1 MYTVEFYETA
11 DGRSELW
18 DFLEELRMK
27 AATNK
32 DARIQYKQ
40 ISLYIQLLQDNG
52 TRLNENI
59 TKHLEDG
66 IWELRPGNNRV
77 FYFFFE
83 NDTFVLLHYFR
94 KKSQKTPK
102 REIEKAKNERADY
115 VARKETTRT
124 ANRAAEK
131 F

>member
-1 MYTVEFYETA
+1 MYIVEFYETA

-115 VARKETTRT
+115 VARKETTRL
-124 ANRAAEK
+124 
-131 F
+131 